1 MPVIFT
7 ALPWDRAAST
17 PLPGRW

>member
-7 ALPWDRAAST
+7 ALP
-17 PLPGRW
+17 